1 MSKQQAKD
9 AKDQPAPEAGFLS
22 PACPY
27 AGHGGSYVINPE
39 TNVRELVE
47 RTEEKGANHGD

>member
-1 MSKQQAKD
+1 MSKQQASD

-22 PACPY
+22 PECPY
-27 AGHGGSYVINPE
+27 AGQGGSYVINPK

-47 RTEEKGANHGD
+47 RTEEKGANHGN